1 MPEKKLKIKAQGHEI
16 SIIAYENQNDYISLT
31 DIARQKSDEPF
42 IVINNW
48 MRSRST
54 IEYLGLW
61 EKMYNPNFK
70 PIEFDRFKN
79 DSGANAFTLS
89 PKKWIESTN
98 AIGIVSKAGRYGGTY
113 AHKDIAFEFASW
125 VSPEFKLYII
135 KDYQRLREEEQYRLS
150 TDWNLR
156 RQLSKTNYR
165 IHTDA
170 IKENLIHNKLT
181 KAQIGITYA
190 DEADLLN
197 VALFGSTAKE
207 WKINN
212 PDKDGNMRD
221 YATIEE
227 LIVMANLES
236 ANAQFIAENVPQTER
251 LKKLNQM
258 ARFQLKSLLNNSSLK
273 KLEGNKSI
281 EK

>member
-1 MPEKKLKIKAQGHEI
+1 
-16 SIIAYENQNDYISLT
+16 
-31 DIARQKSDEPF
+31 
-42 IVINNW
+42 
-48 MRSRST
+48 
-54 IEYLGLW
+54 
-61 EKMYNPNFK
+61 
-70 PIEFDRFKN
+70 
-79 DSGANAFTLS
+79 
-89 PKKWIESTN
+89 
-98 AIGIVSKAGRYGGTY
+98 
-113 AHKDIAFEFASW
+113 
-125 VSPEFKLYII
+125 
-135 KDYQRLREEEQYRLS
+135 
-150 TDWNLR
+150 
-156 RQLSKTNYR
+156 
-165 IHTDA
+165 
-170 IKENLIHNKLT
+170 LIHNKLT

-236 ANAQFIAENVPQTER
+236 ANAQFIAENVSQAER